1 VLPTA
6 RGEEGGEGGPQE
18 IQLTQAQGGEDDAAM
33 LLTHPQANEIE
44 CPRPIPEPRA
54 TPPEP
59 SPPPGS
65 VEPLADSVDSEDG
78 EGAEG

>member
-6 RGEEGGEGGPQE
+6 RGEEGGEGGEQE
-18 IQLTQAQGGEDDAAM
+18 IQLTRAQGGEDDAAM
-33 LLTHPQANEIE
+33 LLTHLPHLEIE

-59 SPPPGS
+59 SPVPGS
-65 VEPLADSVDSEDG
+65 VEPSLDSVDSEDG